1 MSCYFRRSSCSL
13 PERFR
18 RTGRRSQVSLAR
30 AARRRGLG
38 QPREPDWHLAW
49 RRRSQQLAAMVLP
62 GWRRVL
68 LPEAVVVRRA
78 RLLWPAFAVMPE
90 LALVRP
96 VLRVSVLASMIARW
110 ARLLRWVRW
119 VLVVVRELALVRSGL
134 PVGVLV
140 ALFLARR
147 DPDEQSHRAVQ
158 WVSHLLVIGF
168 QSIEVWEFPEMRR
181 WQLRISP
188 RR

>member
-1 MSCYFRRSSCSL
+1 
-13 PERFR
+13 
-18 RTGRRSQVSLAR
+18 
-30 AARRRGLG
+30 
-38 QPREPDWHLAW
+38 
-49 RRRSQQLAAMVLP
+49 MVLP

-168 QSIEVWEFPEMRR
+168 QSIEAWEFPEMRR